1 MKKGRQS
8 FLTDRPVYV
17 RSGYTIVGP
26 KEGDGLYAGTFDTV
40 LKDDLWGEK
49 SYEKAES
56 KMHREA
62 IRGAIC
68 LAGLDFDG
76 IDLMLAG
83 DLLNE
88 ISASSLAMR
97 YFKVPFVGLYNACS
111 TFSEGMLVGAALIYG
126 GAAKTVTCSTSS
138 HYASAERQ
146 YRYPLELGNQRT
158 PTSQWTVTGAGCT
171 VLSGERPTP
180 EDDTR
185 NRETFSERLKEMRA
199 NCARDESE
207 EERGSDGKKGLF
219 DPIKEVFNPE
229 NGAKTEYRG
238 ECEGENTFDSDKN
251 SPLKKLVRGIKRR
264 MGEEC
269 EPVCDTS
276 YRRTHIIRIAGGT
289 FGKVVD
295 FGIDDESN
303 MGGAMAPAAADTLI
317 RHFEDTNTAPE
328 DYDAIFTGD
337 LGRFGS
343 EAFCYILGKEGIRL
357 GTRYAD
363 CGAGYYAPKQE
374 TYQGGSGAGC
384 VNTVFNGMIAKRMER
399 GELRRV
405 LVLAT
410 GALLSKDTPL
420 QKETI
425 PGVSHAFVAVSE
437 EY

>member
-8 FLTDRPVYV
+8 FMAERPVYV
-17 RSGYTIVGP
+17 RSSYTIVGP
-26 KEGDGLYAGTFDTV
+26 KEGDGNFADCFDTV

-68 LAGLDFDG
+68 LAGLDFGG

-111 TFSEGMLVGAALIYG
+111 TFSEGMLLGTALIDG
-126 GAAKTVTCSTSS
+126 GAAETVTCSTSS
-138 HYASAERQ
+138 HFASAERQ

-171 VLSGERPTP
+171 VLSSVRPTP
-180 EDDTR
+180 EQDAAS
-185 NRETFSERLKEMRA
+185 REKFADEMRRIRTECVA
-199 NCARDESE
+199 HEDENAKN
-207 EERGSDGKKGLF
+207 DAK
-219 DPIKEVFNPE
+219 
-229 NGAKTEYRG
+229 KTEKG
-238 ECEGENTFDSDKN
+238 AENEENLFSAK
-251 SPLKKLVRGIKRR
+251 KRR
-264 MGEEC
+264 LLCGVKKKILRACRPESLAEPEC
-269 EPVCDTS
+269 DAA
-276 YRRTHIIRIAGGT
+276 YRRSHIIKITGGT

-303 MGGAMAPAAADTLI
+303 MGGAMAPAAADTLLS
-317 RHFEDTNTAPE
+317 HFEDTGTCPD

-337 LGRFGS
+337 LGRFGKQ
-343 EAFCYILGKEGIRL
+343 AFEYIIGKEGIYL
-357 GTRYAD
+357 PESYTD
-363 CGAGYYAPKQE
+363 CGAAFFKPEQE
-374 TYQGGSGAGC
+374 TFQGGSGAGC
-384 VNTVFNGMIAKRMER
+384 VNTVFNGYIAKRMER
-399 GELRRV
+399 GELKKI

-425 PGVSHAFVAVSE
+425 PGVSHAFVAECE

>member
-1 MKKGRQS
+1 M
-8 FLTDRPVYV
+8 TDRPVYV

-111 TFSEGMLVGAALIYG
+111 TFSEGMLVGAALIDG

-185 NRETFSERLKEMRA
+185 NRETF
-199 NCARDESE
+199 
-207 EERGSDGKKGLF
+207 
-219 DPIKEVFNPE
+219 
-229 NGAKTEYRG
+229 
-238 ECEGENTFDSDKN
+238 
-251 SPLKKLVRGIKRR
+251 
-264 MGEEC
+264 
-269 EPVCDTS
+269 
-276 YRRTHIIRIAGGT
+276 
-289 FGKVVD
+289 
-295 FGIDDESN
+295 
-303 MGGAMAPAAADTLI
+303 
-317 RHFEDTNTAPE
+317 
-328 DYDAIFTGD
+328 
-337 LGRFGS
+337 
-343 EAFCYILGKEGIRL
+343 
-357 GTRYAD
+357 
-363 CGAGYYAPKQE
+363 
-374 TYQGGSGAGC
+374 
-384 VNTVFNGMIAKRMER
+384 
-399 GELRRV
+399 
-405 LVLAT
+405 
-410 GALLSKDTPL
+410 
-420 QKETI
+420 
-425 PGVSHAFVAVSE
+425 
-437 EY
+437 